1 MFVRFWGTRGSLP
14 LDCPPSLIRHK
25 IVGALLQSRGRSFS
39 DRAEA
44 ERFVDRELAPEFGPG
59 FGGATPCV
67 EVRGG
72 EHVQEVVL
80 LDAGSGLAAFGRR
93 WSHDARS
100 ANPATFHILL
110 SHLHWDHIQGFPFF
124 EPGYNGANSI
134 VVHTCHPGA
143 EAALRSQMDAPFFP
157 VRLESFRAGVSF
169 QVHTPGEPFLV
180 NGFAVDSIRQNHP
193 GVSYGY
199 RLERDGKSLVYS
211 TDAEHAVSNP
221 DAAAPFVNF
230 FRDADLLIFEAM
242 FTRDEVTYEKAGW
255 GHASNLDAVEL
266 AALARVRRI
275 ALFHHDPASDDDRL
289 AAFESE
295 ARKHAREVAR
305 DSGGLPREVFMARD
319 GMDVT
324 L

>member
-1 MFVRFWGTRGSLP
+1 MLVRFWGTRGSLP
-14 LDCPPSLIRHK
+14 LDCPPSLIRQK
-25 IVGALLQSRGRSFS
+25 IVGALIQARGRVFS
-39 DRAEA
+39 DRTEA
-44 ERFVDRELAPEFGPG
+44 ERFVDSELAPEFGPG

-72 EHVQEVVL
+72 DHSQEVIL

-100 ANPATFHILL
+100 TKPATFHILL

-124 EPGYNGANSI
+124 EPGYNAENKI
-134 VVHTCHPGA
+134 VIHSCHPQA
-143 EAALRSQMDAPFFP
+143 ETALSSQMDAPFFP
-157 VRLESFRAGVSF
+157 VRLDSFRASVSF
-169 QVHTPGEPFLV
+169 HIHKPGEPFV
-180 NGFAVDSIRQNHP
+180 INGFAIDSIRQSHP

-199 RLERDGKSLVYS
+199 RLERDGKSVVYS
-211 TDAEHAVSNP
+211 TDAEHALSNP
-221 DAAAPFVNF
+221 DDAAPFVHF
-230 FRDADLLIFEAM
+230 FRNADLVIFEAM

-266 AALARVRRI
+266 AALAKVKRI

-289 AAFESE
+289 SAFESD

-319 GMDVT
+319 GMEVA